1 MAVSPLFISS
11 FLAKFYARKYRSWD
25 ELESAIGELKVTKEI
40 GDAFELFAYFFLKY
54 HSSIYQIETIE
65 AIVVRG
71 GTFSDEITARLK
83 LEKKD
88 NGVDGVFISHAGEA
102 VAYQVKFRTADSL
115 SFRELATFWSEAE
128 NADRR
133 MVFANCSTITDVAS
147 KKRGHLE
154 ILRDKFEVLPPD
166 FFEALAVFVSSR
178 SQGATKPKPKT
189 PHKFQEEI
197 IGDVVKGLE
206 TSDRGKIVAACG
218 VGKTLVSLWITEK
231 RADKLVLFLAPSL
244 QLIRQTL
251 GVWAKEANG
260 QFSYLCVCSDRTVA
274 LEEDEYGLT
283 VDQLDVPVTTSYKVV
298 RSFINEPAA
307 GRKKV
312 VFATYQSVSVIS
324 KAIDRGFR
332 SFDITIFDEAHRTA
346 GAKSSVMFAE
356 ALNDKSVP
364 SKKRLF
370 MTATERILSPRAKA
384 AAAKGSQEIFSM
396 DDVSKYGPVFHK
408 LSFGR
413 AIKLGII
420 SDYRIVFACVTDRDV
435 SKAIKERAY
444 VSVSD
449 ETGRSSGVCDV
460 DFVYRLMILEKCIR
474 ELGIKKV
481 ISFHDRVQNAKR
493 FSGMLNFEGRGDLS
507 YVGHVSGSM
516 TSAERRGII
525 KRFEEADTSVLTN
538 VRCLSEGVDV
548 PQIDAVYF
556 TNPKSSVVDIVQAVG
571 RAMRQPYGHKG
582 KVAYIV
588 VPLIVSS
595 SDGEQ
600 LNGDGFDSFF
610 DVVQAMRDQDEVLA
624 ETINDLNYVSVLG
637 RKAGRS
643 GRSPK
648 VVVIAPVEFDKSKLM
663 DTIFLKIADVNSAP
677 AGTVGVGG
685 KLKKTERVSSYTRVF
700 KTLADYTVST
710 LSKSLIDPTLDRFSG
725 INDSVPIE
733 DLRINNNNVSH
744 CRRLGLII
752 DDPGRKG
759 CAKLTYIGKIYKSKK
774 VTFAEVVMNQML
786 IWRQPTADGSIHP
799 YRLAFQ
805 YLRQMKSLN
814 GYEFIYGLY
823 SITSA
828 KSPGYTLDNGI
839 RKCKK
844 MRQTYPNIKMSS
856 ESSKKILLDAL
867 NSDHP
872 YPFPYND
879 VWTDRTTTWN
889 QYRYTVAHLS
899 LWLDLFA
906 FKDGELSLLPKAASR
921 LDSLLAQSAEH
932 LDQAEYGNVFWLRG
946 LR

>member
-1 MAVSPLFISS
+1 MASANLVISG
-11 FLAKFYARKYRSWD
+11 FLAKFYAKKFKSWS
-25 ELESAIGELKVTKEI
+25 ELESAIADLQVTKEI

-54 HSSIYQIETIE
+54 HASIYQIEKIE
-65 AIVVRG
+65 AIVVKG
-71 GTFSDEITARLK
+71 GTFSDDITARLK
-83 LEKKD
+83 LESKD
-88 NGVDGVFISHAGEA
+88 NGVDGVFLNHAGEA

-133 MVFANCSTITDVAS
+133 LVFSNCSTITDVAA

-154 ILRDKFEVLPPD
+154 ILRDKFEELTPD
-166 FFEALAVFVSSR
+166 FFEALSVFVASKTKSE
-178 SQGATKPKPKT
+178 AKPKPKT

-197 IGDVVKGLE
+197 IDDVVKGFRS
-206 TSDRGKIVAACG
+206 SDRGKIVAACG
-218 VGKTLVSLWITEK
+218 VGKTLVSLWITE
-231 RADKLVLFLAPSL
+231 RRTDSLVLFLAPSL

-251 GVWAKEANG
+251 GVWAKEANAP
-260 QFSYLCVCSDRTVA
+260 FSYLCVCSDETIA
-274 LEEDEYGLT
+274 LEEDEYGIT
-283 VDQLDVPVTTSYKVV
+283 VDQLDIPVTTSSQAV
-298 RSFINEPAA
+298 RHFIN
-307 GRKKV
+307 GTFRGQKRV

-324 KAIDRGFR
+324 KAVDKTFKG
-332 SFDITIFDEAHRTA
+332 FDIIIFDEAHRTA

-356 ALNDKSVP
+356 ALDDERVP

-370 MTATERILSPRAKA
+370 MTATERILGARAKA
-384 AAAKGSQEIFSM
+384 AAAKGTQEIFSM

-435 SKAIKERAY
+435 SRAIKERAY

-449 ETGRSSGVCDV
+449 ESGKSTGVSDV
-460 DFVYRLMILEKCIR
+460 DFVYRLLILEKCIR
-474 ELGIKKV
+474 ELGIKKT
-481 ISFHDRVQNAKR
+481 ISFHDRVPNAKR
-493 FSGMLNFEGRGDLS
+493 FAGMLNFDGPADLKF
-507 YVGHVSGSM
+507 VGHVNGSM
-516 TSAERRGII
+516 PSSERRNVI
-525 KRFEEADTSVLTN
+525 KRFEDADTSVLTN

-582 KVAYIV
+582 KVAYII
-588 VPLIVSS
+588 VPLLVSS

-624 ETINDLNYVSVLG
+624 ETIDELNYVSVQG

-643 GRSPK
+643 GKAPK
-648 VVVIAPVEFDKSKLM
+648 VVVIAPTEFDKSKLT

-677 AGTVGVGG
+677 TGAVGVGS
-685 KLKKTERVSSYTRVF
+685 KLKKTERISSYTRVF
-700 KTLADYTVST
+700 KTLADYTIST
-710 LSKSLIDPTLDRFSG
+710 LSKSLIDPTIDRFSA
-725 INDSVPIE
+725 INDSVSLD
-733 DLRINNNNVSH
+733 DLKINNNNISH

-752 DDPGRKG
+752 DDPAKKG
-759 CAKLTYIGKIYKSKK
+759 TVKLTYIGKLLKSKK
-774 VTFAEVVMNQML
+774 VSFPDVFKNQML
-786 IWRQPTADGSIHP
+786 IWRQPTADGSMYP

-805 YLRQMKSLN
+805 FLREKKSLS

-823 SITSA
+823 SITAA
-828 KSPGYTLDNGI
+828 KSPGYTLDNAL
-839 RKCKK
+839 RKCQKI
-844 MRQTYPNIKMSS
+844 RGTYPNIEMSS
-856 ESSKKILLDAL
+856 ESSKQIILDAL
-867 NSDHP
+867 NADHP

-889 QYRYTVAHLS
+889 QYRYIASHLLVWS
-899 LWLDLFA
+899 ELFIS
-906 FKDGELSLLPKAASR
+906 KDGVLKLAPGADALLDKLLQAS
-921 LDSLLAQSAEH
+921 SEH
-932 LDQAEYGNVFWLRG
+932 LDPAEYGNVFWLRRLG
-946 LR
+946 